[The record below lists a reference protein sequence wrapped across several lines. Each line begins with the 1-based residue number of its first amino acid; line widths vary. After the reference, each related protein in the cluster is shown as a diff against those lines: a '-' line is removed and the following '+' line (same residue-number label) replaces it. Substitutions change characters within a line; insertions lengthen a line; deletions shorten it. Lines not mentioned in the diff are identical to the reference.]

1 MKLKRIILLL
11 LTVMFSFS
19 YGEVFAKDGSSLK
32 KALKNKFLIGVSVNT
47 HQSSGKDV
55 AAVEIVKKNFN
66 SIVAENCMKS
76 SVIHPKENKYNFAQA
91 DEFVSFGE
99 SNQMAIIGH
108 CLIWHSQLAP
118 WFCVDKDGNNVSPE
132 VLKKRMKDRR
142 DAVRT
147 LATEQYEMRFPPRI
161 ELDELEDDF
170 EEDFDFYMDEETDIE

>member
-1 MKLKRIILLL
+1 M
-11 LTVMFSFS
+11 
-19 YGEVFAKDGSSLK
+19 
-32 KALKNKFLIGVSVNT
+32 SVNT

-132 VLKKRMKDRR
+132 VLKKRMKDHITTIVKRYKGR
-142 DAVRT
+142 IKGWDVVNEAIEDNGAYRKT
-147 LATEQYEMRFPPRI
+147 KFYEI
-161 ELDELEDDF
+161 LG
-170 EEDFDFYMDEETDIE
+170 EEWLSLVTA